1 MVDVAGIFM
10 VLRRVNLHR
19 ENHSAGA
26 LAWSHDCA
34 RRAQYL
40 VNHEI
45 AYPGS
50 VTSDM
55 MNDNGLTCFGQNMA
69 IGVEATS
76 PAGACV
82 GAIDIWQV
90 GQGLV
95 DESRKQLVVVIPW
108 YSWQSTRYLI
118 AQLAAF
124 VPC

>member
-1 MVDVAGIFM
+1 MVDVAAIFI
-10 VLRRVNLHR
+10 VLRHINSQRG
-19 ENHSAGA
+19 NHSAGA

-34 RRAQYL
+34 QRAQYL
-40 VNHEI
+40 VNVEI

-55 MNDNGLTCFGQNMA
+55 MSANGLTCFGQNIA
-69 IGVEATS
+69 VGVEATS

-95 DESRKQLVVVIPW
+95 DESRKQLVFIISFYYGRVLGTLLH
-108 YSWQSTRYLI
+108 S
-118 AQLAAF
+118 
-124 VPC
+124 